1 MDISIILK
9 WKISFFVQ
17 ALGKNLDVWYFF
29 QIILLHNLHD
39 ACIFIFGKK
48 NPQKRSKREVI
59 SGLVF
64 FLKEGKKS
72 ERISFIYFNSPI
84 QYSYQGI
91 KLVTYSF
98 MSYFITLWWV
108 QTNKVQL

>member
-1 MDISIILK
+1 MDVSIISK

-17 ALGKNLDVWYFF
+17 ALGKNLDVRYFF

-64 FLKEGKKS
+64 LKEVKK
-72 ERISFIYFNSPI
+72 N
-84 QYSYQGI
+84 
-91 KLVTYSF
+91 
-98 MSYFITLWWV
+98 
-108 QTNKVQL
+108 

>member
-1 MDISIILK
+1 MDVSIILK

-17 ALGKNLDVWYFF
+17 ALGKNLDVRYFF

-48 NPQKRSKREVI
+48 DPQKRSKREVI

-64 FLKEGKKS
+64 FKRS
-72 ERISFIYFNSPI
+72 
-84 QYSYQGI
+84 
-91 KLVTYSF
+91 
-98 MSYFITLWWV
+98 
-108 QTNKVQL
+108 